1 MTAYHSL
8 VQLARLGKDERV
20 LIHSAAG
27 GVGLAAVKIAQW
39 KEAEIFATAGTP
51 QKQEYLR
58 SIGVRHVMDSHSLSF
73 AHEVMTITNGRGV
86 DVLLN
91 SLAGEFIPKGLS
103 VMAPYGRFLEIGIRD
118 ILNNMELGLR
128 PFEKCLSFFSIN
140 LSEKLPGFT
149 SLLRQVV
156 RHFDNKDLTPLP
168 FRVFPIEET
177 ARAFKTMA
185 RAKHTGKI
193 VVSQRWQ
200 RTTAAAGEPGAK
212 ENLNPGTG
220 LLPHEGV
227 EVFSRILGAPPVL
240 PTTGKPL
247 SQIVVS
253 TGDLTL
259 RLKRNQPGGDL
270 PTADALEIS
279 PLPAVVQ
286 SRPRLNTP
294 YSPPVNQSHQILTR
308 IWQDYL
314 GIEKIGIHD
323 NFFELGATSL
333 DLIQISTRLKETLN
347 QDIPV
352 VTLFTYS
359 TIHSLTEYLKLEEDS
374 PMDSTVN
381 VDVLQAAKKGRNRLK
396 NQKKKRN

>member
-1 MTAYHSL
+1 
-8 VQLARLGKDERV
+8 
-20 LIHSAAG
+20 
-27 GVGLAAVKIAQW
+27 
-39 KEAEIFATAGTP
+39 
-51 QKQEYLR
+51 
-58 SIGVRHVMDSHSLSF
+58 
-73 AHEVMTITNGRGV
+73 V

-156 RHFDNKDLTPLP
+156 RHFDNRDLTPLP
-168 FRVFPIEET
+168 FRAFPVEET

-185 RAKHTGKI
+185 RGKHTGKI

-200 RTTAAAGEPGAK
+200 QSAAAAGEPGVK
-212 ENLNPGTG
+212 GNLNPAKG

-227 EVFSRILGAPPVL
+227 DVFRRILATPPVL
-240 PTTGKPL
+240 STTGKPL
-247 SQIVVS
+247 SQLVVS
-253 TGDLTL
+253 TRDLTQ

-270 PTADALEIS
+270 PTPDALDIS
-279 PLPAVVQ
+279 PPPAVVQ
-286 SRPRLNTP
+286 PRPCLDTP
-294 YSPPVNQSHQILTR
+294 YSPPVNESQQTLTR
-308 IWQDYL
+308 IWQNYL

-347 QDIPV
+347 LDIPV

-359 TIHSLTEYLKLEEDS
+359 TIHSLTEYLSREKIPPGAAATNREMLEA
-374 PMDSTVN
+374 V
-381 VDVLQAAKKGRNRLK
+381 KKGRNRLK
-396 NQKKKRN
+396 NQKQKRK